1 MKHKHPNDIIKIVN
15 IHDIWLKIYESIK
28 TNGEFK
34 FFFFSP
40 FSSVD
45 SIMILETFDKPKAWN
60 VQWVA
65 PLWHCLSKGYKC
77 ICSIQVI

>member
-34 FFFFSP
+34 FFFSP

-45 SIMILETFDKPKAWN
+45 SIMILETFDKPKA
-60 VQWVA
+60 
-65 PLWHCLSKGYKC
+65 
-77 ICSIQVI
+77 